1 MEDQSESQNS
11 RDYSPTP
18 PFVGVASANDAEH
31 PSSSS
36 VTVRE
41 DSRTTGEEVA
51 PNLESN
57 FEVSAPDSPVI
68 AGVQR
73 KDSQESSKGDDV
85 SRIIAENSQPES
97 ENIRRNLSMLSEL
110 ERLSYNLLTDDVV
123 NLISAE
129 GFTLGKRSIQK
140 RCASG
145 ALDAVW
151 DDLNSEW
158 RISES
163 SGREFVGEWIKAK
176 ERKGSRPSATPVPE
190 KEKIETEPKTES
202 RKPDIKDE
210 QGEGTMWGMNREEVR
225 DLMISNSAKSQM
237 LTTLDEDRK
246 QLMKMLS
253 EKSEQVGRLE
263 EQVKMLS
270 DGK

>member
-1 MEDQSESQNS
+1 MIDESDNQHS
-11 RDYSPTP
+11 RDDSPRSP
-18 PFVGVASANDAEH
+18 SVGVASANGGEH

-41 DSRTTGEEVA
+41 DSRTTSEEVA
-51 PNLESN
+51 PIIESIS
-57 FEVSAPDSPVI
+57 EVFVPDSPVT

-73 KDSQESSKGDDV
+73 KDSQESPKNADS
-85 SRIIAENSQPES
+85 SQTISENSQPDTGS
-97 ENIRRNLSMLSEL
+97 VRRNLSMLSEQK
-110 ERLSYNLLTDDVV
+110 RLNYNLLTDDVV
-123 NLISAE
+123 KLISAE

-140 RCASG
+140 RCANG

-163 SGREFVGEWIKAK
+163 SGRKFVGEWIEAK
-176 ERKGSRPSATPVPE
+176 ERKGGRPSATPTPE
-190 KEKIETEPKTES
+190 KKETEAEPKSENRKSEIEDEEGES
-202 RKPDIKDE
+202 
-210 QGEGTMWGMNREEVR
+210 TMWGMNREEVR

-246 QLMKMLS
+246 RLLEIVS
-253 EKSEQVGRLE
+253 DKSEQVGRLE

-270 DGK
+270 DGR